1 MPSASWTD
9 FGGLSGHNR
18 VVWIVQLLAMLLQ
31 QMVIEIHCVQQ
42 SITKHTLHLTRTLH
56 HLLTD
61 PQLGV
66 LHLLHLSQLPVA
78 LIA

>member
-1 MPSASWTD
+1 
-9 FGGLSGHNR
+9 
-18 VVWIVQLLAMLLQ
+18 MLLQ

-42 SITKHTLHLTRTLH
+42 SITKHTLHLARTLH
-56 HLLTD
+56 HLLAD

-66 LHLLHLSQLPVA
+66 LHLLHLSQLPVT